1 MTGSVAAAH
10 AAHAAPPMATLAA
23 TGVQRA
29 AWLLL
34 ALPLAG
40 AVVLLLGGK
49 RTDRFG
55 HLIGVAM
62 PVAAFCYGLVAF
74 FAMLS
79 YPASQRS
86 RDLHLFTWIPV
97 AGFHVDI
104 GLLLDPLSMCF
115 VLLITGVGSLIHIFA
130 VGYMASDPQ
139 RRRFFGYMNL
149 FVAAMLLLVIADN
162 YLGLYAGWEGVGLA
176 SYLLI
181 GFWQFKP
188 TAATAA
194 KKAFIANRVGDAGLS
209 LAIMLMFATFGT
221 VTFIGV
227 FSKVGAA
234 SHGVVTAL
242 GLLLLL
248 GACGKSAQLP
258 LQSWLL
264 DAMEGPTPVSA
275 LIHAATMVTAGV
287 YLIVRS
293 NPIFNLS
300 ADARLAVTI
309 VGAATL
315 LFGAIIGC
323 AKDDIKKALAGST
336 MSQIG
341 YMMLAAGLGP
351 AGYAFAIAHLLAH
364 GFFKAGLFLG
374 AGSVKHEMNDEVDM
388 RRFGALRAAM
398 PITFVTF
405 VIGYL
410 AIIGVPPFSGFFTK
424 DPIIEAAFDKGGT
437 SGAILGTAALLG
449 AGITAFYMTRVVLM
463 TFTGE
468 RRWDDSVH
476 PHEAPPVMTS
486 PMVVLAIGSAGA
498 GAFLILGNRLVNFLA
513 PVVGTPPASKGLLT
527 PVSLGA
533 LGLVVVGAVIAWA
546 MYARR
551 EVPVVAPAGRFAT
564 VAARKDL
571 YGDAINES
579 VLMRPGQWLT
589 RLSVYFD
596 NRGVDGLVNTA
607 AATMGGT
614 SGRCA
619 GCRPASSALMRCRCW
634 SARSCWLARCCWCGC
649 RPRKAQRFHEHIP
662 LADSGG
668 RDPAGRRGGGRPDS
682 RPFRAGR
689 GQRTG
694 APVTCWSSGW
704 LCSSR

>member
-1 MTGSVAAAH
+1 MT
-10 AAHAAPPMATLAA
+10 TLQAV
-23 TGVQRA
+23 GIQRV

-34 ALPLAG
+34 AFPLAG
-40 AVVLLLGGK
+40 AAILLLGGK
-49 RTDRFG
+49 RTNAWG
-55 HLIGVAM
+55 HLLGVAM
-62 PVAAFCYGLVAF
+62 PVAAFGYGVLAF
-74 FAMLS
+74 IAMLS
-79 YPASQRS
+79 YPAAQRS
-86 RDLHLFTWIPV
+86 RDMNLFTWIDV
-97 AGFHVDI
+97 GRFHVTI
-104 GLLLDPLSMCF
+104 GLLLDPLSISF

-130 VGYMASDPQ
+130 VGYMAGDPE

-149 FVAAMLLLVIADN
+149 FVAAMLLLVLADN

-188 TAATAA
+188 VAATAA

-209 LAIMLMFATFGT
+209 IAIMLMFATFGT
-221 VTFIGV
+221 VTFTGV
-227 FSKVGAA
+227 FGAAGAA
-234 SHGVVTAL
+234 SPTTLTAL

-300 ADARLAVTI
+300 QDARLAVTV

-351 AGYAFAIAHLLAH
+351 AGYAFAIAQLLAH

-374 AGSVKHEMNDEVDM
+374 AGAVKHEMNDEVDM
-388 RRFGALRAAM
+388 RRFGGLAKIM
-398 PITFVTF
+398 PITTVTF
-405 VIGYL
+405 FLGYL
-410 AIIGVPPFSGFFTK
+410 AIIGIPPFSGFYTK
-424 DPIIEAAFDKGGT
+424 DSIIDAAFDKGGT
-437 SGAILGTAALLG
+437 SGFILGCATVLG
-449 AGITAFYMTRVVLM
+449 AAITAFYMSRLMFM
-463 TFTGE
+463 TFAGE
-468 RRWDDSVH
+468 RRWEADAH
-476 PHEAPPVMTS
+476 PHEAPPVMTA
-486 PMVVLAIGSAGA
+486 PMIVLAIGSVGA
-498 GAFLILGNRLVNFLA
+498 GAFLIVNDKLADFLA
-513 PVVGTPPASKGLLT
+513 PVVGRPPAFHGLLSVPGLAT
-527 PVSLGA
+527 LA
-533 LGLVVVGAVIAWA
+533 LALIGTAIAWA
-546 MYARR
+546 RYGRQ
-551 EVPVVAPAGRFAT
+551 EIPVTAPAGRLVT

-571 YGDAINES
+571 YGDAVNES

-596 NRGVDGLVNTA
+596 NRGVDGLVNTL

-614 SGRCA
+614 SGRLRRLQTGFVRSYA
-619 GCRPASSALMRCRCW
+619 AAMFLGAVLLVGAL
-634 SARSCWLARCCWCGC
+634 LLV
-649 RPRKAQRFHEHIP
+649 KI
-662 LADSGG
+662 
-668 RDPAGRRGGGRPDS
+668 
-682 RPFRAGR
+682 
-689 GQRTG
+689 
-694 APVTCWSSGW
+694 
-704 LCSSR
+704 

>member
-1 MTGSVAAAH
+1 MTGSVAGVPSAAAMNTV
-10 AAHAAPPMATLAA
+10 AAV
-23 TGVQRA
+23 GVQRA

-34 ALPLAG
+34 VFPLAG
-40 AVVLLLGGK
+40 AVILLLGGK
-49 RTDRFG
+49 RSNSWG
-55 HLIGVAM
+55 HLVGVAM
-62 PVAAFCYGLVAF
+62 PVASFVYGLIAF
-74 FAMLS
+74 IAMLS

-86 RDLHLFTWIPV
+86 RDLHLYSWIPV
-97 AGFHVDI
+97 GGFKVSI
-104 GLLLDPLSMCF
+104 GLLLDPLSICF
-115 VLLITGVGSLIHIFA
+115 VLLITGVGSLIFIFA
-130 VGYMASDPQ
+130 VGYMANDPE

-149 FVAAMLLLVIADN
+149 FLAAMLLLVLADN

-188 TAATAA
+188 AAATAA
-194 KKAFIANRVGDAGLS
+194 KKAFIANRIGDAGLS
-209 LAIMLMFATFGT
+209 LAIMLMFAQFGT
-221 VTFIGV
+221 VTFAGV
-227 FSKVGAA
+227 FGAVHGASK
-234 SHGVVTAL
+234 GVVTAL

-300 ADARLAVTI
+300 PDARLAVAI

-374 AGSVKHEMNDEVDM
+374 AGSVKHEMDDEVDM
-388 RRFGALRAAM
+388 RRFGGLRKVM

-405 VIGYL
+405 LFGYL

-437 SGAILGTAALLG
+437 SGAILGTAALIG
-449 AGITAFYMTRVVLM
+449 AGLTAFYMTRVMFM
-463 TFTGE
+463 TFAGE
-468 RRWDDSVH
+468 RRWDDKVH

-486 PMVVLAIGSAGA
+486 PMVVLAIGSLCAG
-498 GAFLILGNRLVNFLA
+498 GFLIVDNRLVNFLA
-513 PVVGTPPASKGLLT
+513 PVVGSPPTSHGFFT
-527 PVSLGA
+527 PVSGGA
-533 LGLVVVGAVIAWA
+533 LALVIVGAAIAWA
-546 MYARR
+546 MYGRR
-551 EVPVVAPAGRFAT
+551 EVPVTAPAGSPLT
-564 VAARKDL
+564 VAARKEL
-571 YGDAINES
+571 YGNAINES
-579 VLMRPGQWLT
+579 LLMRPGQWLT

-596 NRGVDGLVNTA
+596 NRGVDGLVNTLA
-607 AATMGGT
+607 AALGGT
-614 SGRCA
+614 SGRLRRVEN
-619 GCRPASSALMRCRCW
+619 GFVRSYALLMF
-634 SARSCWLARCCWCGC
+634 L
-649 RPRKAQRFHEHIP
+649 
-662 LADSGG
+662 
-668 RDPAGRRGGGRPDS
+668 
-682 RPFRAGR
+682 
-689 GQRTG
+689 G
-694 APVTCWSSGW
+694 AALLVGA
-704 LCSSR
+704 LLLVRI

>member
-1 MTGSVAAAH
+1 
-10 AAHAAPPMATLAA
+10 
-23 TGVQRA
+23 
-29 AWLLL
+29 
-34 ALPLAG
+34 
-40 AVVLLLGGK
+40 
-49 RTDRFG
+49 
-55 HLIGVAM
+55 M
-62 PVAAFCYGLVAF
+62 PVASFVYAVIAFA
-74 FAMLS
+74 AMLG

-86 RDLHLFTWIPV
+86 RDLHLFSWIP
-97 AGFHVDI
+97 AGGLQVSI
-104 GLLLDPLSMCF
+104 GLLLDPLSICF

-130 VGYMASDPQ
+130 VGYMANDPE

-149 FVAAMLLLVIADN
+149 FLAAMLLLVLADN

-181 GFWQFKP
+181 GFWQFRP
-188 TAATAA
+188 AAAVAA

-221 VTFIGV
+221 VTFTGV
-227 FSKVGAA
+227 FHAVGGA
-234 SHGVVTAL
+234 SSGVTTAL

-293 NPIFNLS
+293 NPIFNLTP
-300 ADARLAVTI
+300 DAKLAVTI

-315 LFGAIIGC
+315 LWGAIIGC
-323 AKDDIKKALAGST
+323 AKDDIKKVLAGST

-374 AGSVKHEMNDEVDM
+374 AGSVKHEMDDEVDM
-388 RRFGALRAAM
+388 RRFGGLAKIM

-405 VIGYL
+405 GIGYL

-437 SGAILGTAALLG
+437 SGALLGTAALIG
-449 AGITAFYMTRVVLM
+449 AGITAFYMTRVMFM
-463 TFTGE
+463 TFAGE
-468 RRWDDSVH
+468 RRWDEKVH

-486 PMVVLAIGSAGA
+486 PMIVLAVGSLAAG
-498 GAFLILGNRLVNFLA
+498 GLLIVDNRLVNFLA
-513 PVVGTPPASKGLLT
+513 PVVGSPPTSHGIFT
-527 PVSLGA
+527 PVSGGTLA
-533 LGLVVVGAVIAWA
+533 LVVVGAAIAWA
-546 MYARR
+546 MYGRR
-551 EVPVVAPAGRFAT
+551 EVPVTAPAGGPLT

-596 NRGVDGLVNTA
+596 NRGLDGLVNTL
-607 AATMGGT
+607 AATLGGT
-614 SGRCA
+614 SGRVRRLEN
-619 GCRPASSALMRCRCW
+619 GFVRSYALLM
-634 SARSCWLARCCWCGC
+634 
-649 RPRKAQRFHEHIP
+649 F
-662 LADSGG
+662 
-668 RDPAGRRGGGRPDS
+668 
-682 RPFRAGR
+682 F
-689 GQRTG
+689 G
-694 APVTCWSSGW
+694 AALLVGA
-704 LCSSR
+704 LLLVRL